1 MSEVL
6 KIGIMPREQFQ
17 KRMLDVASGRTKIN
31 KDDPKVWF
39 SSMKSLSEVL
49 SDNNVRLLKTIE
61 EAKPKTLKD
70 LAELSG
76 RQVSNLSRTLKTMER
91 HGIVELKKVSRSIEP
106 VVKASQFSIQYGT

>member
-1 MSEVL
+1 MTKTL

-17 KRMLDVASGRTKIN
+17 KRMLDVTAGRTKLN

-39 SSMKSLSEVL
+39 NSMKSLSEVL
-49 SDNNVRLLKTIE
+49 SDNNVHLLKMIE
-61 EAKPKTLKD
+61 ETQPKTLKD

-76 RQVSNLSRTLKTMER
+76 RQVSNLSRTLKMMER
-91 HGIVELKKVSRSIEP
+91 YGIVELKKVSRSIEP